1 VNTVSSSVRPIT
13 GPGELAPPA
22 LARRMRDALDSY
34 HRSAGVAPAETAE
47 SYLAA
52 GERLLTDLLSGD
64 CTSRDCALD
73 LLTADA
79 LVTYAF
85 ELAASEPSRVSA
97 RAEQATARLAAL
109 ASTP

>member
-1 VNTVSSSVRPIT
+1 MSSSVRPAT
-13 GPGELAPPA
+13 GPGELPPPA

-34 HRSAGVAPAETAE
+34 HRSAGAVSGETPE

-52 GERLLTDLLSGD
+52 GERLLAQLLSGD

-73 LLTADA
+73 LLAADA

-85 ELAASEPSRVSA
+85 ELAANDPSLIGE
-97 RAEQATARLAAL
+97 RAQQATARLAAL
-109 ASTP
+109 ASAP